1 VITGPRKEDAMK
13 KAKVVKKAKP
23 RIMQGSM
30 VKFIKE
36 CVLPIWQR
44 VPLPDDGVE
53 VGLAGFYRVHRGTT
67 AIAVGRKGSRTEVLL
82 EGKIFETPREN
93 IASL

>member
-1 VITGPRKEDAMK
+1 MK
-13 KAKVVKKAKP
+13 KKKAKP

-30 VKFIKE
+30 VQFTKE

-53 VGLAGFYRVHRGTT
+53 VRLSGFYKVHRGT
-67 AIAVGRKGSRTEVLL
+67 AAVAVGRRGRLTEVLL
-82 EGKIFETPREN
+82 EGKIFEAPREN
-93 IASL
+93 IVSL

>member
-1 VITGPRKEDAMK
+1 MK
-13 KAKVVKKAKP
+13 KAKVTKKAKP

-30 VKFIKE
+30 VKFTKE
-36 CVLPIWQR
+36 CVLPIWQS
-44 VPLPDDGVE
+44 VDLPDDGVE
-53 VGLAGFYRVHRGTT
+53 VRLTGFYKVHPGTT

-82 EGKIFETPREN
+82 EGKIFEAPREN